1 MSAPETDDSVARTT
15 RRGSIAI
22 LAFWVAMLGL
32 LYMGFSYVEQRQ
44 QAAYVA
50 HVGEQGELVIPRGR
64 DGHFRVAGE
73 VNGQAVMFLV
83 DTGASSVAVSEAFA
97 QKAGLSGGVAITLQ
111 TANGTLP
118 GRMLRNVPVRASHLG
133 SVPAVVAVGLVG
145 LDEDEALLGQSFL
158 SRFDI
163 QIVQNEMRLTPR
175 S

>member
-1 MSAPETDDSVARTT
+1 MSAPETDDSVLRTT

-44 QAAYVA
+44 EAAYVA
-50 HVGEQGELVIPRGR
+50 HAGDQGELVIPRVR

-73 VNGQAVMFLV
+73 VNGEAVVFLV

-97 QKAGLSGGVAITLQ
+97 QKAGLTGGFAITLQ
-111 TANGTLP
+111 TANGAVP
-118 GRMLRNVPVRASHLG
+118 GRMLRNVPVRAGHLG

-145 LDEDEALLGQSFL
+145 LDEDKALLGQSFL

-163 QIVQNEMRLTPR
+163 QIVQDEMRLTPR